1 MDKIQG
7 KIKFIAPSLQDEHYS
22 TAYILGNITWLMMHS
37 KQHETMPLHMMASQI
52 FPAIANK
59 QYVLGMSEKG
69 SPLFYMAWAN
79 FDDAAELERRRS
91 SLDTVF
97 CCTVRWSL

>member
-37 KQHETMPLHMMASQI
+37 KQHETMSL
-52 FPAIANK
+52 
-59 QYVLGMSEKG
+59 VLYGLG
-69 SPLFYMAWAN
+69 QF
-79 FDDAAELERRRS
+79 
-91 SLDTVF
+91 
-97 CCTVRWSL
+97 

>member
-37 KQHETMPLHMMASQI
+37 KQHETMPLHMMASQS
-52 FPAIANK
+52 F
-59 QYVLGMSEKG
+59 
-69 SPLFYMAWAN
+69 
-79 FDDAAELERRRS
+79 RRS
-91 SLDTVF
+91 PISSMYWECQKKAARCFIWPGPILMMLLK
-97 CCTVRWSL
+97 RSI

>member
-59 QYVLGMSEKG
+59 QYVLGMSEKRQPVVLYG
-69 SPLFYMAWAN
+69 LGQF
-79 FDDAAELERRRS
+79 
-91 SLDTVF
+91 
-97 CCTVRWSL
+97 